1 MDLPRRPIQ
10 HHTSAKPI
18 IKVRLAPAG
27 D

>member
-1 MDLPRRPIQ
+1 MDLPRRSIQ